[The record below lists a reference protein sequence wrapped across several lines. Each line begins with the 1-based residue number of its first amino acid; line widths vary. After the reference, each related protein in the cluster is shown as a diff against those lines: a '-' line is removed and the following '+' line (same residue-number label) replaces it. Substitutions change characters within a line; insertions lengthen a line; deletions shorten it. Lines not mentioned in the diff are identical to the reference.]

1 MEMTG
6 SLETLKSYFCS
17 GCRWLS
23 AALARRNSRSFANRY
38 RPFLI
43 GIKFHRTAITYFGC
57 DGRKKS
63 GFGGEHT
70 DSNHLLM

>member
-1 MEMTG
+1 MTG
-6 SLETLKSYFCS
+6 EYGTPIGIFV
-17 GCRWLS
+17 RAAADFS
-23 AALARRNSRSFANRY
+23 ASHARTNSRSFANRY
-38 RPFLI
+38 RPFLL